1 MDNSSSP
8 KGWNDALAAFE
19 EYLLVK
25 GRAENSV
32 SSYISSLKTFGRFYR
47 EELKKPGPYVIRLQE
62 TDLHAFVDYL
72 RTSRYMSASTV
83 NCAISAIRAFCRF
96 ILEKRWHKRDIT
108 GGLRTYYAPP
118 PPRPKGLS
126 IEEVRRL
133 IASVNLNAAHGPRDL
148 AVMQLLIQ
156 CGLRVNELTKLLVD
170 DIILHKSSGR
180 IKIRDE
186 KTRSDRFVPLNA
198 SARQALRA
206 YLETCGPEVSGD
218 SPLFMSQK
226 RKRLSVKTVQHMI
239 KGYLCAAGRSDMSAR
254 DLRHHFALG
263 LYSTQK
269 NLAIVQRLLGHRN
282 IATTVRYIQP
292 TEEELS
298 QAVEELPENIYHG
311 ESEK

>member
-1 MDNSSSP
+1 MDNSSLP
-8 KGWNDALAAFE
+8 KGWDDALAAFE
-19 EYLLVK
+19 EHLLVK
-25 GRAENSV
+25 GKAENSV
-32 SSYISSLKTFGRFYR
+32 TAYVSSLKTFGRFYR

-72 RTSRYMSASTV
+72 RTSRHMSASTV
-83 NCAISAIRAFCRF
+83 NCAISAIRSFWSF
-96 ILEKRWHKRDIT
+96 ILEKRWHKRNIT
-108 GGLRTYYAPP
+108 GELRTYYVPP

-126 IEEVRRL
+126 PEEVRRL
-133 IASVNLNAAHGPRDL
+133 ISSVNLNAAHGPRDL
-148 AVMQLLIQ
+148 AVLQLLIQ
-156 CGLRVNELTKLLVD
+156 CGLRVNELTRLSVD
-170 DIILHKSSGR
+170 DVILHKSSGR
-180 IKIRDE
+180 IKVRDE

-198 SARQALRA
+198 SVRLALRG
-206 YLETCGPEVSGD
+206 YLETCGEVSGD

-226 RKRLSVKTVQHMI
+226 RKRISIKTVQHMI

-254 DLRHHFALG
+254 DLRHHFALA

-311 ESEK
+311 EPEK